1 MNNKQF
7 KSSFSPKQTIRR
19 ISQYFRT
26 AKLQVSLIV
35 LFLVLGIIANI
46 IAAIWLP
53 KVIQNIIGWTF
64 DKETFSF
71 IKPTAYK
78 LWSSIG
84 ILIALY
90 FTYSAAFLLCSVM
103 STKLSQ
109 NVGYHIRQDAFK
121 KIQELP
127 FSYLDSKSVGDLT
140 SRLTNDIDV
149 IVSTLSQNAVSLLQA
164 ILTVVG
170 IFIAMMLESV
180 YLTLIS
186 IASICI
192 LFSLVIVLMKL
203 AQPHFRK
210 QQEFVGDV
218 NSLSEEYISGHK
230 VVSVYSYEAR
240 SIDTFTNTSKSLA
253 NASSKAEAI
262 SRSIMPYNNFINNA
276 LMSIVVIVCF
286 VFTMNG
292 TSFLSA
298 FKYNPGEEAYQVT
311 FTFILLVRQFTTPIS
326 TIMTVVN
333 QLQLSIVGASRAFEV
348 IDAAAEVEPDNLEPF
363 ELKSTSVEF
372 KDVVFSY
379 DKTNPDKKIIKG
391 LSFKAKPGTTNAIV
405 GPTGS
410 GKTTI
415 ISLLTRFYDLDSG
428 AILIDGK
435 NIADYKRSSVRKNIT
450 MVLQDSFLFSQS
462 IRENIRY
469 GKLDAT
475 EEEIIKAAKMSNA
488 WKFIEQLPEGLDTV
502 IDEEKDGISEGQKQ
516 LISIARA
523 FLSDAKII
531 ILDEATS
538 YVDTKTEQDIQ
549 EGMANL
555 MKDRTSFV
563 IAHRL
568 STIKNS
574 DNIIVLKNGIK
585 IEEGNHKQLMK
596 AKGFYYKMSQ
606 SNTVDDV
613 EQ

>member
-1 MNNKQF
+1 MNKTEF
-7 KSSFSPKQTIRR
+7 RSSFSPKQTLRR
-19 ISQYFRT
+19 VWQYYSISKGKVVLIIF
-26 AKLQVSLIV
+26 LLVIGIVS
-35 LFLVLGIIANI
+35 N
-46 IAAIWLP
+46 IAAAILLP
-53 KVIQNIIGWTF
+53 DVIQNVIGWNWSNNIISRP
-64 DKETFSF
+64 KVSN
-71 IKPTAYK
+71 
-78 LWSSIG
+78 LWISIV
-84 ILIALY
+84 ILILLY
-90 FTYSAAFLLCSVM
+90 VVYSLAIFFCNVM
-103 STKLSQ
+103 NVRLSQ
-109 NVGYHIRQDAFK
+109 DIGYYIRRDAFH

-149 IVSTLSQNAVSLLQA
+149 VVASLSQNSIQLLQG
-164 ILTVVG
+164 IVTVIG

-186 IASICI
+186 IASII
-192 LFSLVIVLMKL
+192 VLFSLVIVLMKL

-210 QQEFVGDV
+210 QQEFIGDV
-218 NSLSEEYISGHK
+218 NSLTEEYISGHK
-230 VVSVYSYEAR
+230 VVSVYSYEQK
-240 SIDTFTNTSKSLA
+240 SIETFTKTSNQLA
-253 NASSKAEAI
+253 HASSKAEAI

-276 LMSIVVIVCF
+276 LMAIVVIVCF
-286 VFTMNG
+286 LFIMNG
-292 TSFLSA
+292 IDFVSA
-298 FKYNPGEEAYQVT
+298 FTFEGGREAFTVT

-326 TIMTVVN
+326 TIMTVIN

-348 IDAAAEVEPDNLEPF
+348 IDAQGESDTDNLEPF
-363 ELKSTSVEF
+363 ELKTASVEF

-379 DKTNPDKKIIKG
+379 NKNNPDKKIIKG
-391 LSFKAKPGTTNAIV
+391 LSFKAKSGTTNAIV

-428 AILIDGK
+428 SILIDGK
-435 NIADYKRSSVRKNIT
+435 NIADYKRSYVRKNIT

-488 WKFIEQLPEGLDTV
+488 WKFIQQLPQGLDTI

-574 DNIIVLKNGIK
+574 DNIIVLKNGVK
-585 IEEGNHKQLMK
+585 IEEGTHKQLMN

-613 EQ
+613 EE